1 MKMVNSIIF
10 LVLIFFVVL
19 ILFTFLDKKN
29 SLIVKNIGQDISCYS
44 KKIDNSIL
52 NLSSKLK
59 FVNAFISFKNLP
71 LNDKIKNNLNQLDI
85 KLDEKSVTFDYIW
98 SEIPIGNLCDLI
110 KLEEVKSIFTF
121 NNK

>member
-1 MKMVNSIIF
+1 MKIVNSIIF
-10 LVLIFFVVL
+10 LVLIFFVVSV
-19 ILFTFLDKKN
+19 LFTFLDKKN
-29 SLIVKNIGQDISCYS
+29 SLVEKNIGQDIGCYS
-44 KKIDNSIL
+44 KKIDDSIL

-71 LNDKIKNNLNQLDI
+71 LNDKIKSDLNQLDI
-85 KLDEKSVTFDYIW
+85 KLDEKSITFDYIW
-98 SEIPIGNLCDLI
+98 SAIPIDNLCDLI

>member
-1 MKMVNSIIF
+1 MVI
-10 LVLIFFVVL
+10 
-19 ILFTFLDKKN
+19 LDKKN
-29 SLIVKNIGQDISCYS
+29 SLVVKNIGQDISCYS

-71 LNDKIKNNLNQLDI
+71 LNDKIKNDLNQLDI

-98 SEIPIGNLCDLI
+98 SKIPIGNLCDLI